1 MPTKKKSSAKKVA
14 KKVVKKAAKKVVAKK
29 AAKKVAK
36 KTIAKKTAKKTV
48 AKKAAKKVAKKA
60 TKKTAKK
67 TVAKKAA
74 KKVAKKTVAKKAA
87 KKVAKKA
94 SKKTTKKT
102 VTKKAAKKVAKKT
115 VAKKAAKKVA
125 KKASKKT
132 TKKTVTKKVAKK
144 TVAKKAAKKVAKKT
158 VAKKTAKKT
167 VVKKVAKKTVAKK
180 IAKNTAPVKKKS
192 VAPQAIQK
200 ETPDILKKA
209 VVSREGAA
217 ANKKSTPIVF
227 SLDDIE
233 ELMAAKKTSDPVE
246 AKPAAKKVTAKK
258 IPAKKVVI
266 DDKPVEKRVLGAA
279 SLADILGF
287 NPKEKK
293 SSTEL
298 VEKDVPKK
306 WKKYYKLLIDLR
318 MHVSD
323 EISLHTAD
331 TLKHNARDDSGNTSS
346 PADSG
351 TDSFDRDFALS
362 LVSNE
367 QDALNEIE
375 EAILRIRDG
384 SYGVC
389 EITDKAIPAVRLSAV
404 PFTRYSIEGQAEH
417 ERDQHR
423 ISNRIDAG
431 GIFGDVSD
439 APKLESSDDE

>member
-14 KKVVKKAAKKVVAKK
+14 KKIVKKAAKKVVAKK

-36 KTIAKKTAKKTV
+36 KTAKKTV
-48 AKKAAKKVAKKA
+48 AKKAAKKVAKKTVA
-60 TKKTAKK
+60 KKVAKKAIKKTAKK

-87 KKVAKKA
+87 KKVAKK
-94 SKKTTKKT
+94 S
-102 VTKKAAKKVAKKT
+102 
-115 VAKKAAKKVA
+115 VAKKAAKKV
-125 KKASKKT
+125 
-132 TKKTVTKKVAKK
+132 VKK
-144 TVAKKAAKKVAKKT
+144 TVAKKA
-158 VAKKTAKKT
+158 AKKT
-167 VVKKVAKKTVAKK
+167 VVKKVAKKVAKK
-180 IAKNTAPVKKKS
+180 TVVKKIVRKAAPIKKKS
-192 VAPQAIQK
+192 ATPQAIKK

-258 IPAKKVVI
+258 VPVKKVVI

-298 VEKDVPKK
+298 VEKEVPKK

-367 QDALNEIE
+367 QDALIEIE
-375 EAILRIRDG
+375 EAILRIKDG

-389 EITDKAIPAVRLSAV
+389 EITDKAIPAARLSAV
-404 PFTRYSIEGQAEH
+404 PFTRYSVEGQAEH

-423 ISNRIDAG
+423 ISNRIAAG

-439 APKLESSDDE
+439 VPKLESSDDE

>member
-36 KTIAKKTAKKTV
+36 KTV

-60 TKKTAKK
+60 AKKVAKKTVAKKTAKKIAKK

-87 KKVAKKA
+87 KKVAKK
-94 SKKTTKKT
+94 S
-102 VTKKAAKKVAKKT
+102 
-115 VAKKAAKKVA
+115 VAKKAAKKVV
-125 KKASKKT
+125 KKS
-132 TKKTVTKKVAKK
+132 
-144 TVAKKAAKKVAKKT
+144 VAKKA
-158 VAKKTAKKT
+158 AKKT
-167 VVKKVAKKTVAKK
+167 VVKKVAKKVAKK
-180 IAKNTAPVKKKS
+180 TVVKKIVRKVAPIKKKS
-192 VAPQAIQK
+192 ATPQAIKK

-258 IPAKKVVI
+258 VPVKKVVI

-298 VEKDVPKK
+298 VEKEVPKK

-362 LVSNE
+362 LVSSE

-375 EAILRIRDG
+375 EAILRIKDG

-389 EITDKAIPAVRLSAV
+389 EITDKAIPAARLSAV
-404 PFTRYSIEGQAEH
+404 PFTRYSVEGQAEH

-423 ISNRIDAG
+423 ISNRIAAG

-439 APKLESSDDE
+439 APKIESSDDDE

>member
-14 KKVVKKAAKKVVAKK
+14 KKVVKKATKKVVAKK
-29 AAKKVAK
+29 A
-36 KTIAKKTAKKTV
+36 
-48 AKKAAKKVAKKA
+48 
-60 TKKTAKK
+60 
-67 TVAKKAA
+67 
-74 KKVAKKTVAKKAA
+74 
-87 KKVAKKA
+87 
-94 SKKTTKKT
+94 
-102 VTKKAAKKVAKKT
+102 
-115 VAKKAAKKVA
+115 
-125 KKASKKT
+125 
-132 TKKTVTKKVAKK
+132 TKKVAKK

-158 VAKKTAKKT
+158 AKKIAKKTVAKKAAKKVANKVAKKT
-167 VVKKVAKKTVAKK
+167 VVKKIVKKA
-180 IAKNTAPVKKKS
+180 APIKKKS
-192 VAPQAIQK
+192 ATPQAIKK

-258 IPAKKVVI
+258 APVKKVVI

-298 VEKDVPKK
+298 VEKEVPKK

-362 LVSNE
+362 LVSSE

-375 EAILRIRDG
+375 EAILRIKDG

-389 EITDKAIPAVRLSAV
+389 EITDKAIPAARLSAV
-404 PFTRYSIEGQAEH
+404 PFTRYSVEGQAAH

-423 ISNRIDAG
+423 ISNHIAAG

-439 APKLESSDDE
+439 APKLESSDDDE

>member
-14 KKVVKKAAKKVVAKK
+14 KKVVKKATKKVVAKK
-29 AAKKVAK
+29 A
-36 KTIAKKTAKKTV
+36 T
-48 AKKAAKKVAKKA
+48 
-60 TKKTAKK
+60 
-67 TVAKKAA
+67 

-87 KKVAKKA
+87 KKVAEKA
-94 SKKTTKKT
+94 SKKTAKKT

-125 KKASKKT
+125 KKA
-132 TKKTVTKKVAKK
+132 TKKTVKKTVTKKAAKKVAKK
-144 TVAKKAAKKVAKKT
+144 TVVKKAAKKVAKKVAKKT

-180 IAKNTAPVKKKS
+180 IVKKTAPIKKKS
-192 VAPQAIQK
+192 ATPQAIKK

-287 NPKEKK
+287 NPKEKN

-298 VEKDVPKK
+298 VEKEVPKK

-362 LVSNE
+362 LVSSE

-375 EAILRIRDG
+375 EAILRIKDG

-389 EITDKAIPAVRLSAV
+389 EITDKAIPAARLSAV
-404 PFTRYSIEGQAEH
+404 PFTRYSVEGQAEH

-423 ISNRIDAG
+423 ISNRIAAG

-439 APKLESSDDE
+439 APKIESSDDDE

>member
-36 KTIAKKTAKKTV
+36 KT
-48 AKKAAKKVAKKA
+48 
-60 TKKTAKK
+60 
-67 TVAKKAA
+67 
-74 KKVAKKTVAKKAA
+74 VAKKTVAKKAA
-87 KKVAKKA
+87 KK
-94 SKKTTKKT
+94 
-102 VTKKAAKKVAKKT
+102 
-115 VAKKAAKKVA
+115 
-125 KKASKKT
+125 
-132 TKKTVTKKVAKK
+132 
-144 TVAKKAAKKVAKKT
+144 
-158 VAKKTAKKT
+158 T
-167 VVKKVAKKTVAKK
+167 VVKKVAKKVAKK
-180 IAKNTAPVKKKS
+180 TAVKKIVRKVAPIKKKS
-192 VAPQAIQK
+192 ATPQAIKK

-246 AKPAAKKVTAKK
+246 AEPAAKKVTAKK
-258 IPAKKVVI
+258 VPVKKVVI

-298 VEKDVPKK
+298 VEKEVPKK

-362 LVSNE
+362 LVSSE

-375 EAILRIRDG
+375 EAILRIKDG

-389 EITDKAIPAVRLSAV
+389 EITDKAIPAARLSAV
-404 PFTRYSIEGQAEH
+404 PFTRYSVEGQAEH

-423 ISNRIDAG
+423 ISNRIAAG

-439 APKLESSDDE
+439 APKLESSDDDE

>member
-29 AAKKVAK
+29 AAKKVVKKAAK
-36 KTIAKKTAKKTV
+36 KVAKKTV
-48 AKKAAKKVAKKA
+48 AKKAAKKVAKKTVA
-60 TKKTAKK
+60 KKTAKKIAKK

-87 KKVAKKA
+87 KKVAKK
-94 SKKTTKKT
+94 S
-102 VTKKAAKKVAKKT
+102 
-115 VAKKAAKKVA
+115 VAKKAAKKVV
-125 KKASKKT
+125 KKS
-132 TKKTVTKKVAKK
+132 
-144 TVAKKAAKKVAKKT
+144 VAKKA
-158 VAKKTAKKT
+158 AKKT
-167 VVKKVAKKTVAKK
+167 VVKKVAKKVAKK
-180 IAKNTAPVKKKS
+180 TVVKKIVRKVAPIKKKS
-192 VAPQAIQK
+192 ATPQAIKK

-258 IPAKKVVI
+258 VPVKKVVI

-298 VEKDVPKK
+298 VEKEVPKK

-362 LVSNE
+362 LVSSE

-375 EAILRIRDG
+375 EAILRIKDG

-389 EITDKAIPAVRLSAV
+389 EITDKAIPAARLSAV
-404 PFTRYSIEGQAEH
+404 PFTRYSVEGQAEH

-423 ISNRIDAG
+423 ISNRIAAG

-439 APKLESSDDE
+439 VPKLESSDDE

>member
-94 SKKTTKKT
+94 SKKTAKKT

-115 VAKKAAKKVA
+115 VV
-125 KKASKKT
+125 
-132 TKKTVTKKVAKK
+132 
-144 TVAKKAAKKVAKKT
+144 KKAAKKVAKKT
-158 VAKKTAKKT
+158 VAKK
-167 VVKKVAKKTVAKK
+167 
-180 IAKNTAPVKKKS
+180 IAKNKAPVKKKG

-293 SSTEL
+293 SNTEL

-375 EAILRIRDG
+375 EAILRIKDG

-389 EITDKAIPAVRLSAV
+389 EITDKAIPAARLSAV
-404 PFTRYSIEGQAEH
+404 PFTRYSVEGQAEH

-423 ISNRIDAG
+423 ISNRIAAG

-439 APKLESSDDE
+439 APKIESSDDDE

>member
-1 MPTKKKSSAKKVA
+1 M
-14 KKVVKKAAKKVVAKK
+14 
-29 AAKKVAK
+29 
-36 KTIAKKTAKKTV
+36 
-48 AKKAAKKVAKKA
+48 
-60 TKKTAKK
+60 
-67 TVAKKAA
+67 
-74 KKVAKKTVAKKAA
+74 
-87 KKVAKKA
+87 
-94 SKKTTKKT
+94 
-102 VTKKAAKKVAKKT
+102 
-115 VAKKAAKKVA
+115 
-125 KKASKKT
+125 
-132 TKKTVTKKVAKK
+132 
-144 TVAKKAAKKVAKKT
+144 
-158 VAKKTAKKT
+158 AKKT
-167 VVKKVAKKTVAKK
+167 VVKKIVRKA
-180 IAKNTAPVKKKS
+180 APIKKKS
-192 VAPQAIQK
+192 ATPQAIKK

-233 ELMAAKKTSDPVE
+233 ELMAAKKTNDPVE
-246 AKPAAKKVTAKK
+246 ANSAAKKVTAKK
-258 IPAKKVVI
+258 VPVKKVVI

-298 VEKDVPKK
+298 VEKEVPKK

-367 QDALNEIE
+367 QDALIEIE
-375 EAILRIRDG
+375 EAILRIKDG

-389 EITDKAIPAVRLSAV
+389 EITDKAIPAARLSAV
-404 PFTRYSIEGQAEH
+404 PFTRYSVEGQAEH

-423 ISNRIDAG
+423 ISNRIAAG

-439 APKLESSDDE
+439 APKIESSDDDE

>member
-14 KKVVKKAAKKVVAKK
+14 KKIVKKAAKKVVA
-29 AAKKVAK
+29 
-36 KTIAKKTAKKTV
+36 
-48 AKKAAKKVAKKA
+48 
-60 TKKTAKK
+60 KKTAKK

-87 KKVAKKA
+87 KKVAKK
-94 SKKTTKKT
+94 T
-102 VTKKAAKKVAKKT
+102 VAKKAAKKVAKKT
-115 VAKKAAKKVA
+115 VAKKAAKK
-125 KKASKKT
+125 
-132 TKKTVTKKVAKK
+132 TVVKKV
-144 TVAKKAAKKVAKKT
+144 AKKVAKKT
-158 VAKKTAKKT
+158 V
-167 VVKKVAKKTVAKK
+167 VKKIVRKA
-180 IAKNTAPVKKKS
+180 APIKKKS
-192 VAPQAIQK
+192 VTPQTIK
-200 ETPDILKKA
+200 RETPDILKKA

-246 AKPAAKKVTAKK
+246 AKPAAKKIPVKK
-258 IPAKKVVI
+258 VPVKKVVI

-298 VEKDVPKK
+298 VEKEVPKK

-362 LVSNE
+362 LVSSE

-375 EAILRIRDG
+375 EAILRIKDG

-389 EITDKAIPAVRLSAV
+389 EITDKAIPAARLSAV
-404 PFTRYSIEGQAEH
+404 PFTRYSVEGQAEH

-423 ISNRIDAG
+423 KSNRIAAG

-439 APKLESSDDE
+439 APKLESSDDDE